1 MLTSSKNLFKFKD
14 KAKQAVS
21 SFLKN
26 TLSNYFLKCSRQMT
40 KFIKQTRAS
49 NKAKTRRKTKV
60 NLLSW
65 NKNWISVSVS
75 SPRLSSSPQGLLLV
89 VDLTDLFNGVAT
101 WKGTTQN
108 QPMQVQRILGTKIFI
123 V

>member
-1 MLTSSKNLFKFKD
+1 
-14 KAKQAVS
+14 
-21 SFLKN
+21 
-26 TLSNYFLKCSRQMT
+26 MT

-60 NLLSW
+60 KLLSW
-65 NKNWISVSVS
+65 NKNWISVSAS

-89 VDLTDLFNGVAT
+89 VYLTDLFNGVAT

-108 QPMQVQRILGTKIFI
+108 QPMQVQRILGTKVFYCL
-123 V
+123 VLKKK